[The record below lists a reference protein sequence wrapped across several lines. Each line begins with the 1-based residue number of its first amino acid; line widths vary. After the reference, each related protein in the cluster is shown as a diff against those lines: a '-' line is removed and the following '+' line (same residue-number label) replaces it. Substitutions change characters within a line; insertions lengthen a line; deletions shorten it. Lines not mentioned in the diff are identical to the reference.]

1 MDDLKENNIRTE
13 DKKITRLPLTSDYV
27 FKRIFAREENKSM
40 LKDFLEGILNIKINN
55 IEIKNPELIP
65 NVKDEK
71 LGILDIKLDVDDKK
85 IIDVEMQVKDEN
97 NIRKRSSTYLAK
109 LASEQLKVAED
120 YAKQKQIVTINI
132 LKFSALKR
140 NSYHSIARMK
150 YEKTKEQE
158 YVDLGYKTEEENAT
172 DIFEMHFIELEK
184 FKKKNPECNTK
195 LEQWLWL
202 IDGSREEKMKKAMEE
217 NKEVKKAAEVLEEI
231 SKDPKERERYE
242 ERQWEII
249 RYNSEMNTSREL
261 GKKEGKV
268 ERNKEI
274 AKKLKEMKLP
284 INQIIE
290 ATGLNEEEIKRL

>member
-1 MDDLKENNIRTE
+1 
-13 DKKITRLPLTSDYV
+13 
-27 FKRIFAREENKSM
+27 M

-140 NSYHSIARMK
+140 NAYHSIARMK

-158 YVDLGYKTEEENAT
+158 YVNLGYKTEEENAT